1 MVDNNKKNFLTA
13 FTSPVGEAVFPWL
26 TKVDTKHDAA
36 GVYHTDLSV
45 PFELA
50 DDFIAK
56 LEKVRSDFVA
66 TLPIAQQ
73 SGLVPR
79 PVYNMEL
86 TRPEFPKDASDME
99 KDAIRVAFEPQET
112 GNVLFRFKLKST
124 VTPASG
130 ETFTQKP
137 VIVMADTGAAV
148 EEPVYGGSMIRVR
161 GQIVPYTNA
170 MSKQVG
176 VTLRL
181 KAVQVL
187 ELVTGSGEG
196 SGFWTDFDNDSD

>member
-1 MVDNNKKNFLTA
+1 MTDNNKKNFLTA

-26 TKVDTKHDAA
+26 TKADTMHDTT

-56 LEKVRSDFVA
+56 LENVLCNFTA
-66 TLPIAQQ
+66 TLEGPQMAFTQ
-73 SGLVPR
+73 R
-79 PVYNMEL
+79 PVFTKEV
-86 TRPEFPKDASDME
+86 TRPEFTKDMTDEE
-99 KDAIRVAFEPQET
+99 KDAARAAHIPEET

-130 ETFTQKP
+130 ETFTQAP
-137 VIVMADTGAAV
+137 VIVMAATGEKV
-148 EEPVYGGSMIRVR
+148 EGPVYGGSMIRVR
-161 GQIVPYTNA
+161 GQIVPYTNS
-170 MSKQVG
+170 MSSQIG

-187 ELVTGSGEG
+187 DLVTGSGEG
-196 SGFWTDFDNDSD
+196 TGFWTDFDSDSE